1 MSGVLASGPELNG
14 LAAIVVLLAAGLG
27 LTIVLG
33 LLAWV
38 GIYLLERLQ
47 R

>member
-14 LAAIVVLLAAGLG
+14 LAAIVVLLAVGLG
-27 LTIVLG
+27 TTVVLG
-33 LLAWV
+33 LLAWAS
-38 GIYLLERLQ
+38 IYLLERLQ

>member
-14 LAAIVVLLAAGLG
+14 LAAIVVLLGAGLG
-27 LTIVLG
+27 VMLSLVLLG
-33 LLAWV
+33 WV
-38 GIYLLERLQ
+38 SLYVLERLQ